1 MKATAM
7 MKCLTRRVIIN
18 IQRLASQKVL
28 TDIYLEQEK
37 VISKLREQDAKSN
50 EKLKVS
56 KEWWIN
62 GEWSDAFL
70 LYI

>member
-1 MKATAM
+1 

-28 TDIYLEQEK
+28 ADIYLEQEK

-56 KEWWIN
+56 KEW
-62 GEWSDAFL
+62 
-70 LYI
+70 

>member
-28 TDIYLEQEK
+28 ADIYLEQEK

>member
-1 MKATAM
+1 

-18 IQRLASQKVL
+18 IQRLASQKVHA
-28 TDIYLEQEK
+28 DIYLEQEK

-70 LYI
+70 LCV